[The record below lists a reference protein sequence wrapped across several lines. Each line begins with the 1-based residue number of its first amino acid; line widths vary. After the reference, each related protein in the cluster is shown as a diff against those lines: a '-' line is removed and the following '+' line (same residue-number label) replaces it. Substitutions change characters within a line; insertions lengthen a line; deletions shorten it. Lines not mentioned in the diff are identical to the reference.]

1 MIRKFFCWN
10 FTLNSATF
18 IDTMTSERN
27 VVKYKRLKVV
37 RALMYLDALFLVL
50 SVALLDPNDLSF
62 AANSACYARIIVL
75 LAIFGVLICHGKE
88 YQPLFTQ
95 AS

>member
-1 MIRKFFCWN
+1 MLEFYIEF
-10 FTLNSATF
+10 ATF

-62 AANSACYARIIVL
+62 AAN
-75 LAIFGVLICHGKE
+75 FGVLYATEKNISRYLRKHRNE
-88 YQPLFTQ
+88 D
-95 AS
+95 

>member
-1 MIRKFFCWN
+1 MLEFYVEFAI
-10 FTLNSATF
+10 F

-37 RALMYLDALFLVL
+37 RTLMYLDALFLVL

-75 LAIFGVLICHGKE
+75 LAIFGVLYATEKNISRYLRKHRNE
-88 YQPLFTQ
+88 D
-95 AS
+95 

>member
-1 MIRKFFCWN
+1 MLEFYIEF
-10 FTLNSATF
+10 ATF

-62 AANSACYARIIVL
+62 AANFACYARIIVL
-75 LAIFGVLICHGKE
+75 LAIFGVLYATEKNISRYLRKHRNE
-88 YQPLFTQ
+88 D
-95 AS
+95 

>member
-1 MIRKFFCWN
+1 
-10 FTLNSATF
+10 
-18 IDTMTSERN
+18 MTSERN

-75 LAIFGVLICHGKE
+75 LAIFGILYATEKNISRYLRKHRNE
-88 YQPLFTQ
+88 D
-95 AS
+95 

>member
-1 MIRKFFCWN
+1 MLEFYVEF
-10 FTLNSATF
+10 ATF

-27 VVKYKRLKVV
+27 VVKYNRLKVV
-37 RALMYLDALFLVL
+37 RTLMYLDALFLVL

-75 LAIFGVLICHGKE
+75 LAIFGVLYATEKNISRYLRKHRNE
-88 YQPLFTQ
+88 D
-95 AS
+95 

>member
-1 MIRKFFCWN
+1 MLEFYIEFV
-10 FTLNSATF
+10 TF

-75 LAIFGVLICHGKE
+75 LAIFGVLYATEKNISRYLRKHRNE
-88 YQPLFTQ
+88 D
-95 AS
+95 

>member
-1 MIRKFFCWN
+1 MLEFYIEF
-10 FTLNSATF
+10 ATF

-62 AANSACYARIIVL
+62 AANSACYARTIVL
-75 LAIFGVLICHGKE
+75 LAIFGVLYATEKNISRYLRKHRNE
-88 YQPLFTQ
+88 D
-95 AS
+95 